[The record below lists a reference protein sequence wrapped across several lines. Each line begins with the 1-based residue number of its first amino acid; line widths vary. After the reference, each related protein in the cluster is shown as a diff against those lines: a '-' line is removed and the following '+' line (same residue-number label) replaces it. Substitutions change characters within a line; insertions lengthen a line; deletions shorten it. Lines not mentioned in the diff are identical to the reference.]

1 EQRVVARV
9 GLRLRD
15 AAGCIANIAKLD
27 GRGGTGL
34 LAGSLDVAVTKLAPG
49 ELRLDLPPIDP
60 LHAVRA
66 LLHHAARTNRDVGVH
81 GELQNIGRVLGEVVE
96 IEVTHLVGTVV
107 RAVAGP
113 DAPVVDHHVET
124 LAVVHGRG
132 HRADL
137 LARGILALHA
147 WNRLE
152 HDLRVAGG
160 GAGAATVDLKTTHRA
175 S

>member
-34 LAGSLDVAVTKLAPG
+34 LAGGLDVAVTKLAPG
-49 ELRLDLPPIDP
+49 ELRIDLAPIDP

-81 GELQNIGRVLGEVVE
+81 GELQNVRRVLGEVEE
-96 IEVTHLVGTVV
+96 IEVTYFVGTVV
-107 RAVAGP
+107 RAIAGA
-113 DAPVVDHHVET
+113 DAPVVDHHVE
-124 LAVVHGRG
+124 AFPVVDGRSYG
-132 HRADL
+132 ADL
-137 LARGILALHA
+137 
-147 WNRLE
+147 
-152 HDLRVAGG
+152 
-160 GAGAATVDLKTTHRA
+160 
-175 S
+175 